1 MQRPR
6 GKGRIWEK
14 GEPEFDAAVLGT
26 SFSGRDPGHRPRV
39 LVQANDVFEVIQA
52 VKRAERDDLKISICS
67 GGHSWAQN
75 HLREGGLLLD
85 MSRLNDIEIDAGTK
99 RARVGPGCWSVDL
112 DTRLKKLGLF
122 FPVAHAPDVGLGG
135 FLLQGG
141 FGWNSRVVGL
151 GCENVLGLDIVLAD
165 GSLVHA
171 SAEENADLYWA
182 ARGAGPGF
190 FGVVVRYHLRLH
202 DRPKVT
208 GMLVQVF
215 RMRHL
220 DEVFTW
226 ADRVGPEVARCVE
239 FQLLITPKA
248 MGIFQPGI
256 EVFAPVL
263 ANSWREAREA
273 VAFVRNSP
281 LRAKASLTTPLMP
294 VSTALMA
301 WTASFTHFPARMR
314 WCADNLWSNAPVE
327 QLLPGIRKVADTLP
341 PAPSHALWLN
351 WYPPAQRQDM
361 AFSVEANRYFAVY
374 GEWRR
379 AEDDAR
385 YANWATERMREL
397 EPYSL
402 GIQLAD
408 ENLGRRPARFLSD
421 ANMQRLDRIRAERDP
436 KGRFHAWMGRLPSVG
451 LLADVE
457 RHRVGQEGCDL
468 EQLGL

>member
-14 GEPEFDAAVLGT
+14 GELGFDAVVLGT

-39 LVQANDVFEVIQA
+39 LVQANDVFDVIQA

-85 MSRLNDIEIDAGTK
+85 MSRLNGIEIDAANK
-99 RARVGPGCWSVDL
+99 QARVGPGCWSVDL
-112 DTRLKKLGLF
+112 DARLKQVGLF

-202 DRPKVT
+202 ARPKVT

-220 DEVFTW
+220 EEVFTW
-226 ADRVGPEVARCVE
+226 ADRVGPEVPRCVE

-263 ANSWREAREA
+263 ANSWQEAREA
-273 VAFVRNSP
+273 VAFVKRSP
-281 LRAKASLTTPLMP
+281 LRAKASFTTPLMP
-294 VSTALMA
+294 TSTTMMA
-301 WTASFTHFPARMR
+301 WTASFTHFPAHMR
-314 WCADNLWSNAPVE
+314 WCADNIWSNAPVE
-327 QLLPGIRKVADTLP
+327 QLLPGLRKVADTMP

-361 AFSVEANRYFAVY
+361 AFSVEGNRYVAVY
-374 GEWRR
+374 GEWRQ
-379 AEDDAR
+379 AEDDAQ
-385 YANWATERMREL
+385 YLHWATERMREL

-408 ENLGRRPARFLSD
+408 ENLGRRPARFLTD

-436 KGRFHAWMGRLPSVG
+436 QGRFQAWMGRLPSAG

-457 RHRVGQEGCDL
+457 RHRVG
-468 EQLGL
+468 